1 MSGTSSRVTGV
12 RTVAVP
18 VTDQDRAVAFYVDV
32 LGLELRLDAPLDELG
47 GRWIEVAPVGAD
59 TSVALV
65 PARDG
70 GAGVPTGIRLTTTDA
85 VALHGA
91 LAGQG
96 VDVGDLVRWPEV
108 PPMFEFRDPDGN
120 TLVVVG

>member
-1 MSGTSSRVTGV
+1 MGNTGSRVTGV

-18 VTDQDRAVAFYVDV
+18 VSDQDRAVAFYVDV
-32 LGLELRLDAPLDELG
+32 LGLELRMDAPLDELG

-65 PARDG
+65 PAPAG
-70 GAGVPTGIRLTTTDA
+70 GAGVTTGIRLATADA
-85 VALHGA
+85 TALHAA

-96 VDVGDLVRWPEV
+96 VDVGELVTWPDV

-120 TLVVVG
+120 TLVAVG